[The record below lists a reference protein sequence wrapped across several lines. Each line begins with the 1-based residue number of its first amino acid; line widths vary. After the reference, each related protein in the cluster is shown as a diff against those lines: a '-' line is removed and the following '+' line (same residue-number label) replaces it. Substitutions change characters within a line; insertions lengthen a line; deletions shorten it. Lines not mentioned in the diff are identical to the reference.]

1 MSDLYELKSI
11 DGKGLGAIAKHN
23 IKRGTLIL
31 EEKPQIFDDGSDEG
45 NFSIFHQVLI
55 KTLRKNCID
64 FVFDTF
70 GGKINICR

>member
-11 DGKGLGAIAKHN
+11 DGKGLGAIAKQN

-70 GGKINICR
+70 GHLTLDGM

>member
-11 DGKGLGAIAKHN
+11 NGKGLGAIAKQN

-45 NFSIFHQVLI
+45 NFSIFHVLI

-70 GGKINICR
+70 GHLTLDGM